1 MITFIR
7 SPEFDRWLKKLRD
20 ARAKARIAARLI
32 SAQHGNFGD
41 CEPIREGVSEMRIDV
56 GAGYRLY
63 YTRQGSIVYIL
74 LTAGD
79 KSSQQQDINRAI
91 QMARDLKRSNR

>member
-1 MITFIR
+1 MITLIR
-7 SPEFDRWLKKLRD
+7 SAEFDSWLKKLRD

-41 CEPIREGVSEMRIDV
+41 CMPVGEGVSEMRIDV
-56 GAGYRLY
+56 GAGYRVY
-63 YTRQGSIVYIL
+63 YTRQGSVVYIL

-79 KSSQQQDINRAI
+79 KSSQQMDIKHAI
-91 QMARDLKRSNR
+91 QMARELKRSM